1 MTTFSLEHAHP
12 TQVIS
17 HSAPQP
23 SSLWDTTG
31 IEHPLPKASLASGQK
46 EKRPREAHTDPDILP
61 LGNDTCNFH
70 SQFMGWSESCSQGW
84 QQQGGRKK
92 APSQKRQAGGA
103 TQEGAVKLVWDI
115 ATHCMLQEWIWDLF
129 FFFNSHLFGCLR
141 SYLQRE
147 ASLLNQC
154 DLLLWGTDSLLV
166 LGLQGMWAQWL
177 QRAGLVAMA
186 CGILVPQTGIEPASP
201 ALQGRF
207 LTTGPS
213 GKPLNLRF
221 ESRFPGIPVSD
232 P

>member
-92 APSQKRQAGGA
+92 APSQERQAGGA

-129 FFFNSHLFGCLR
+129 FFLIVIYLAASGLTCSVRRPCWISVIFCFGARTLCL
-141 SYLQRE
+141 
-147 ASLLNQC
+147 C
-154 DLLLWGTDSLLV
+154 
-166 LGLQGMWAQWL
+166 LGS
-177 QRAGLVAMA
+177 RAGGL
-186 CGILVPQTGIEPASP
+186 
-201 ALQGRF
+201 
-207 LTTGPS
+207 S
-213 GKPLNLRF
+213 GC
-221 ESRFPGIPVSD
+221 SGQA
-232 P
+232 